1 MLILYID
8 YMLIVSKNYK
18 DKLSLLKKNLSET
31 FDMKDL
37 GDDDI
42 FFVCILLVIGLN
54 DTSICLTLT
63 TYLKYS
69 IGFTSSLHNN
79 TQSYLVCPG

>member
-1 MLILYID
+1 MKAQGYTNSNEDVCLYTKNCSNGGLIMLILYVD

-42 FFVCILLVIGLN
+42 FFVCILLVIGVN
-54 DTSICLTLT
+54 DTSIV
-63 TYLKYS
+63 S
-69 IGFTSSLHNN
+69 
-79 TQSYLVCPG
+79 P